1 MGGRALGREVPRR
14 RSWCRAHFL
23 PGGSGGWW
31 RVLLALAGL
40 CLAGVCCSTSTGSL
54 ACRCACVRCQRPEVA
69 GGRWA
74 EPSPLQAGH
83 CGRTSCVLLQ
93 SLCYS
98 SRFFFPLPANVSRR
112 PPAAAWKP
120 APDPLDTC
128 GYFRVYISHIP
139 CDLCTVLFR
148 DYGNVCPTSTRSEV
162 KSCCQGE
169 GSLPDTPVDDFM
181 PQIASCSA
189 FLSILLSPEVFCIK
203 FHGT

>member
-1 MGGRALGREVPRR
+1 
-14 RSWCRAHFL
+14 
-23 PGGSGGWW
+23 
-31 RVLLALAGL
+31 
-40 CLAGVCCSTSTGSL
+40 
-54 ACRCACVRCQRPEVA
+54 
-69 GGRWA
+69 
-74 EPSPLQAGH
+74 
-83 CGRTSCVLLQ
+83 VLLQ

-98 SRFFFPLPANVSRR
+98 SRFFFPLPADVSMR

-120 APDPLDTC
+120 APDQLDTC
-128 GYFRVYISHIP
+128 GYFRVYVSHIP
-139 CDLCTVLFR
+139 CDLCAVLFR